1 MHPFFTFEGPEGSG
15 KSTQIQ
21 LLYENLLP
29 YYDVLVVREPG
40 GTRIGESVRTLLL
53 NTGGINIGPRAET
66 LLFAAARAQ
75 LVEEVIG
82 PALEAS
88 KVVLCD
94 RYTDS
99 TLAYQGY
106 GRGQN
111 LAPLK
116 SLNAYATRGLEPC
129 LRFYLNLPP
138 EEGLKRI
145 RETRMRR
152 SSSERDWNRMD
163 AQDLSFHQTVHSGYL
178 ELIREN
184 PVQWEC
190 LDATLEPAELQR
202 KISRKTISLLPP
214 ARDLTEFIRR
224 TDSTDSQE
232 GQGPKT

>member
-53 NTGGINIGPRAET
+53 NTGGINIGPRTET

-75 LVEEVIG
+75 LVEEAIG

-99 TLAYQGY
+99 TLA
-106 GRGQN
+106 
-111 LAPLK
+111 
-116 SLNAYATRGLEPC
+116 
-129 LRFYLNLPP
+129 
-138 EEGLKRI
+138 
-145 RETRMRR
+145 
-152 SSSERDWNRMD
+152 
-163 AQDLSFHQTVHSGYL
+163 
-178 ELIREN
+178 
-184 PVQWEC
+184 
-190 LDATLEPAELQR
+190 
-202 KISRKTISLLPP
+202 
-214 ARDLTEFIRR
+214 
-224 TDSTDSQE
+224 
-232 GQGPKT
+232 

>member
-15 KSTQIQ
+15 KTTQIQ
-21 LLYENLLP
+21 LLYEDLSP
-29 YYDVLVVREPG
+29 YYEVLVVREPG
-40 GTRIGESVRTLLL
+40 GTKIGESVRTLLL
-53 NTGGINIGPRAET
+53 NTGGMNIGTKAET

-82 PALEAS
+82 PALEAG

-106 GRGQN
+106 GRGQG
-111 LAPLK
+111 LATLK
-116 SLNAYATRGLEPC
+116 SLNAYATGDLEPC

-145 RETRMRR
+145 QEMRMRR
-152 SSSERDWNRMD
+152 SLSKRDWNRMD
-163 AQDLSFHQTVHSGYL
+163 AQDLAFHRTVHSGYL
-178 ELIREN
+178 QLIREN

-190 LDATLEPAELQR
+190 LDATLEPADLQQR
-202 KISRKTISLLPP
+202 ISRKTISLLPP
-214 ARDLTEFIRR
+214 ARDLMAFMRQNS
-224 TDSTDSQE
+224 STDSQE
-232 GQGPKT
+232 EQAP